1 MVVGCKK
8 KLEGGNE
15 ASSSLED
22 GDGDGD
28 GDGDDG
34 DGDDLLMM
42 MMLCD
47 CHVRRRKQ
55 PLPRAILVHSEVNS
69 LNLWG

>member
-28 GDGDDG
+28 GGPCNG
-34 DGDDLLMM
+34 GALF
-42 MMLCD
+42 
-47 CHVRRRKQ
+47 
-55 PLPRAILVHSEVNS
+55 
-69 LNLWG
+69 G